1 MLKFKMMRKFL
12 AIIMM
17 WAGLI
22 ACSDDKDVLV
32 SIPNDV
38 TMNELELG
46 RFTHRIPE
54 SGFTSKAAH
63 TNGVKFNT
71 VKNSDGTYSGF
82 AYSNRNNRSF
92 TWTATQ
98 EALDSNIY
106 SVYTRYPNANE
117 VYAVACV
124 KNDDAYFTLEK
135 PAVVEHILVANTTY
149 AYLAMVYGDQY
160 GAPEAPV
167 ANPNIP
173 GSADKKGVW
182 YSNVP
187 GGVKKLVDEDKD
199 YFKLIIKGFKDN
211 TPTGTVNFYLCTR
224 KGDPEN
230 PDWSRVVNDWYPVD
244 LSALGVVDKIVFDL
258 ESTDIEA
265 GTGRM
270 RTPAYFCLDGIRIQE

>member
-1 MLKFKMMRKFL
+1 MRKFL
-12 AIIMM
+12 AVIMI
-17 WAGLI
+17 WAGLS

-46 RFTHRIPE
+46 RFTHRIQE

-135 PAVVEHILVANTTY
+135 PAVVEQIQVANTTY
-149 AYLAMVYGDQY
+149 A
-160 GAPEAPV
+160 
-167 ANPNIP
+167 
-173 GSADKKGVW
+173 
-182 YSNVP
+182 
-187 GGVKKLVDEDKD
+187 
-199 YFKLIIKGFKDN
+199 
-211 TPTGTVNFYLCTR
+211 
-224 KGDPEN
+224 
-230 PDWSRVVNDWYPVD
+230 
-244 LSALGVVDKIVFDL
+244 
-258 ESTDIEA
+258 
-265 GTGRM
+265 
-270 RTPAYFCLDGIRIQE
+270 